1 MSGMCVQSTAHF
13 YHNTEQGRSVWWNLT
28 VELYVSILSFAENVF
43 HTVLL
48 PLQNSDYI
56 MVRQVNA
63 ILSATDYLFH
73 VSVGHSYMVHLI
85 YTNIYKML
93 HSTEVS
99 VDLPV
104 LP

>member
-1 MSGMCVQSTAHF
+1 MCVQSISHF

-28 VELYVSILSFAENVF
+28 VKLYTSILSFPQNVF

-63 ILSATDYLFH
+63 ILSTTHYLFD
-73 VSVGHSYMVHLI
+73 VSVGHSYVVHLL

-99 VDLPV
+99 VDLRV
-104 LP
+104 LR

>member
-1 MSGMCVQSTAHF
+1 M
-13 YHNTEQGRSVWWNLT
+13 
-28 VELYVSILSFAENVF
+28 
-43 HTVLL
+43 LL
-48 PLQNSDYI
+48 PPQNSDYI
-56 MVRQVNA
+56 MVWQVNA
-63 ILSATDYLFH
+63 ILSATDYLFD
-73 VSVGHSYMVHLI
+73 VSVGQSYGVHLI